1 MKSQT
6 LGSSLLVA
14 GTSIGAGMLALPLV
28 SAMTGLGWAVFLMFL
43 MWGLSTYGGLLIA
56 EACRACP
63 EADNLHGVMGRLMGP
78 LGQGI
83 AVVAMLFLYYSLCAA
98 YISGGANVLG
108 SLLAKEGIH
117 LSFRMTATA
126 VVLLVAVLVV
136 TGTRVVD
143 VVNRVMFV
151 LMLVLLFYILWLL
164 LPEVRLSHLRLGNS
178 TPGILFATLPVLY
191 TSFGYHCAVPTVV
204 QYVQGKPRRFRY
216 ALIGGSVLPFSI
228 YVIWMGVVMGVIS
241 AAAIVNMAD
250 SSEGVTTLMDAIGN
264 HANSSRFD
272 YMISAFAA
280 FALGTSFL
288 GVALG
293 LFDYL
298 AEVFGRSHGAWGR
311 IETITLTLSV
321 PLLAAIFMPG
331 SFVTALGY
339 AAVALVVL
347 AVFIPVALVWKV
359 RKLHMEEPYQVA
371 GGTPALVIAS
381 ILGLLVIVAQCGV
394 VSGALPAIG

>member
-6 LGSSLLVA
+6 MGSSLLVA

-28 SAMTGLGWAVFLMFL
+28 AALTGLGWGVFLMFL

-63 EADNLHGVMGRLMGP
+63 EAENLHGVMGRLMGP
-78 LGQGI
+78 VGQGI

-108 SLLAKEGIH
+108 SLLAKEGVH
-117 LSFRMTATA
+117 LPFRITATV
-126 VVLLVAVLVV
+126 VVLLVAILVV

-143 VVNRVMFV
+143 VVNRVMFA
-151 LMLVLLFYILWLL
+151 LMLALLLYIVVSL
-164 LPEVRLSHLRLGNS
+164 LPEVSLSNVVLENS
-178 TPGILFATLPVLY
+178 APSILVAALPVLY

-204 QYVQGKPRRFRY
+204 QYVQGKPHRFRY
-216 ALIGGSVLPFSI
+216 ALIGGSSLPFGI
-228 YVIWMGVVMGVIS
+228 YVIWMIVVIGVVSSATVIS
-241 AAAIVNMAD
+241 MAHSPD
-250 SSEGVTTLMDAIGN
+250 GVTSLMDAIGS
-264 HANSSRFD
+264 HSRTASFD

-298 AEVFGRSHGAWGR
+298 AEVFGRSHGIWGR
-311 IETITLTLSV
+311 IETITLTLLI

-339 AAVALVVL
+339 AAIALVIL

-371 GGTPALVIAS
+371 GGIPGLTIAIIIGLVVIGAQFGVISGILPS
-381 ILGLLVIVAQCGV
+381 IG
-394 VSGALPAIG
+394 

>member
-6 LGSSLLVA
+6 MGSGLLVA

-28 SAMTGLGWAVFLMFL
+28 AALTGLGWGVFLMFL

-63 EADNLHGVMGRLMGP
+63 EAENLHGVMGRLMGP
-78 LGQGI
+78 IGQGI
-83 AVVAMLFLYYSLCAA
+83 AIAAMLFLYYSLCAA
-98 YISGGANVLG
+98 YISGGANMLG
-108 SLLAKEGIH
+108 NLLEKEGVH
-117 LSFRMTATA
+117 LPFRITATL
-126 VVLLVAVLVV
+126 VVLLVAILVV

-143 VVNRVMFV
+143 EVNRVMFA
-151 LMLVLLFYILWLL
+151 LMLTLLLYIVLSL
-164 LPEVRLSHLRLGNS
+164 LPEVSLSNVVLENS
-178 TPGILFATLPVLY
+178 TPRILVAALPVLY

-204 QYVQGKPRRFRY
+204 QYVQGKPHRFRY
-216 ALIGGSVLPFSI
+216 ALIGGSSLPFGI
-228 YVIWMGVVMGVIS
+228 YVIWMIVVIGVVSSATVIS
-241 AAAIVNMAD
+241 MAHSPD
-250 SSEGVTTLMDAIGN
+250 GVMSLMDAIGS
-264 HANSSRFD
+264 HSGTASFD

-298 AEVFGRSHGAWGR
+298 AEVFGRSHGIWGR
-311 IETITLTLSV
+311 IETITLTLLI

-339 AAVALVVL
+339 AAIALVIL

-371 GGTPALVIAS
+371 GGIPALAGAI
-381 ILGLLVIVAQCGV
+381 IIGLLVIGAQFGV
-394 VSGALPAIG
+394 ISGILPSIG